1 MKDDIIDCLIL
12 NQSYIKHQLQDLKA
26 SKELLLETMLPIFRE
41 DLKEQYDA
49 RIKQWISFYVA
60 DRLAIPAMFVIIEL
74 ERIEIDEYL
83 AV

>member
-12 NQSYIKHQLQDLKA
+12 NQSYIKHQLQ
-26 SKELLLETMLPIFRE
+26 